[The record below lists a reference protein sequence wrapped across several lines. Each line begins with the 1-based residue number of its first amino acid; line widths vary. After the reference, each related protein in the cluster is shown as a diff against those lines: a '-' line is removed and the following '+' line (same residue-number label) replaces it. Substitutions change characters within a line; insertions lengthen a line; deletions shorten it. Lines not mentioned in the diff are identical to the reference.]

1 MKANLNADAG
11 WDKAFAGADYVLHVA
26 SPLPLTNPQSDD
38 ELIRPARDGAIRV
51 LRASRD
57 AGIKRVVQTSSTF
70 AITYGRGGRQKAFT
84 ETDWTDETNRQDTAA
99 YHRSKTIAERAVWA
113 WHAAEGGALELTTVN
128 PGVIL
133 GPVLGPDF
141 STSILLIKRLL
152 DGSMPA
158 LPHFGFNLVDV
169 RDNANLHLLAMTSPK
184 AAGQRF
190 IGSCGFYWMDD
201 IAKVLKQGL
210 GVNARKI
217 PSLVLPDFLVRLY
230 ANSDAELQE
239 VLFDLGQRRRAS
251 SEKARRELGWT
262 TRPVEQTILD
272 TARSLLAAGLV

>member
-1 MKANLNADAG
+1 M
-11 WDKAFAGADYVLHVA
+11 
-26 SPLPLTNPQSDD
+26 
-38 ELIRPARDGAIRV
+38 

-70 AITYGRGGRQKAFT
+70 AITYGRGGAT
-84 ETDWTDETNRQDTAA
+84 ESLHGDRLDRRDEPQDTAA

-210 GVNARKI
+210 ASTRAKSPLLSFPTFWSGSTPIPTPNFKRSCSTLGSAGAPPRRRRGVNWAGPRDQWSK
-217 PSLVLPDFLVRLY
+217 PSWTPPAAFWRQGWF
-230 ANSDAELQE
+230 SSQE
-239 VLFDLGQRRRAS
+239 RTV
-251 SEKARRELGWT
+251 
-262 TRPVEQTILD
+262 
-272 TARSLLAAGLV
+272 